1 MFSPMQ
7 IEFEKK
13 LHELGLSYSVNNDD
27 TYVISNQNGGENH
40 IIVQL
45 VSSLQAIK
53 RIHSSKN
60 GNNVQA
66 IGIFKFP
73 LFGQESDLFIFAIQN
88 PVKNKVDFLI
98 IPTDELMC
106 RLVSMNPSSVRCKRT
121 EMVFWVMQD
130 GFAYD
135 TTNISVEAE
144 WYFMSKGKNGRM
156 ADETFMDYTKFL
168 NSWQR
173 LKPR

>member
-1 MFSPMQ
+1 MISPMQ

-13 LHELGLSYSVNNDD
+13 LHEIGLSYSVNNND
-27 TYVISNQNGGENH
+27 TYVITNQNGGGNQ
-40 IIVQL
+40 IKVQL
-45 VSSLQAIK
+45 ILSLQTLK
-53 RIHSSKN
+53 GSHDSKN

-66 IGIFKFP
+66 IGIFKIP
-73 LFGQESDLFIFAIQN
+73 IFGQESDLFIFTIQN
-88 PVKNKVDFLI
+88 PIKNKVDFLI

-106 RLVSMNPSSVRCKRT
+106 RLVSKNPSSVRHRRT

-130 GFAYD
+130 GFVYN

-144 WYFMSKGKNGRM
+144 WYFMSKGIDGRM

-168 NSWQR
+168 NGWHR
-173 LKPR
+173 L